1 MLVPA
6 KAKTAKAAAI
16 RTMMLLF
23 MVLPFSIRTNGTGSL
38 SHASLKG
45 EIADRSWQDAER
57 NSMSNASVKARHEG
71 SGISRKLLEV
81 PDRYWRYR
89 LNQIVPGQKPIMA

>member
-1 MLVPA
+1 
-6 KAKTAKAAAI
+6 
-16 RTMMLLF
+16 MLLF

-71 SGISRKLLEV
+71 SGISRKPSFGALPRACLHPHQRELLEV